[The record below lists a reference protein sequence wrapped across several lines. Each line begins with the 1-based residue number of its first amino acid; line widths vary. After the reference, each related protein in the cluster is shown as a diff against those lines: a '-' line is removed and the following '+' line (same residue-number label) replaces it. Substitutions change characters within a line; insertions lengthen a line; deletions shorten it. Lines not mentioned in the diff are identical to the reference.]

1 MIITEAP
8 ARICFFGDHQDYL
21 KLPVIAGTIDR
32 KITVKAIPNLDAI
45 YFIQLIDLNK
55 VITINLNEKFNDIQA
70 ADYYRSSLAVLQ
82 KEGAVFE
89 QGYDIEITGNIPV
102 NAGVSSSSAL
112 VVAWLRF
119 LVQAQKKPKPV
130 RSIQIGKWAY
140 AAEVLFF
147 DQPGGLMDQYTI
159 AQGGLIYIDTQD
171 GNTTPLTPQLGEL
184 LVAES
189 GISKQTLSVL
199 QNAREYGQNAIQ
211 AVKKHDPKFNI
222 QQAQVADYE
231 RYIDAVPG
239 LYQNHWYA
247 AIHNYDLTL
256 KAKKALSAPSVDRV
270 QLGKWMNEHQQILEE
285 RIQNTPDAMKL
296 QMEAARKAGALGT
309 KIIGSGGGGCM
320 VAMATEDTK
329 QKVIDAFLSQGAV
342 AAYEVQLTSL

>member
-1 MIITEAP
+1 LIITEAP

-55 VITINLNEKFNDIQA
+55 VITINLNEKFNYIQA

-89 QGYDIEITGNIPV
+89 
-102 NAGVSSSSAL
+102 
-112 VVAWLRF
+112 
-119 LVQAQKKPKPV
+119 
-130 RSIQIGKWAY
+130 
-140 AAEVLFF
+140 
-147 DQPGGLMDQYTI
+147 PGGLMDQYTI

-171 GNTTPLTPQLGEL
+171 GNTTPLTPQLGQL

-320 VAMATEDTK
+320 VAMVTEDTK